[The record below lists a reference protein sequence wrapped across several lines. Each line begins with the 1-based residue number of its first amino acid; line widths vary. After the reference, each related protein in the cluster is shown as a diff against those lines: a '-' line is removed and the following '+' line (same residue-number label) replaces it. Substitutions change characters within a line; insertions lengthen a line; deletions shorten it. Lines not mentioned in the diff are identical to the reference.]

1 MDGNRQRGQKLAL
14 LSNVNMNL
22 VIRMLQKQVEVY
34 ETEGYGNEL
43 GILMNPSS
51 SYHAFGPDITFLAE
65 DLMELL
71 EHDLDPEAAGERI
84 DGWFARLEEALVL
97 SLIHI

>member
-51 SYHAFGPDITFLAE
+51 
-65 DLMELL
+65 
-71 EHDLDPEAAGERI
+71 
-84 DGWFARLEEALVL
+84 L